1 MNEIKFRYHFKN
13 RKTGEELKAV
23 LSLDE
28 IEQQAFNPP
37 VFKEWTTWEILS
49 RVLYIGCKDKNK
61 VEMYIGDMVKAQHWN
76 EENKLVWTTGE
87 INYDVDC
94 ARYMIG
100 NRTLASTIGASWEI
114 IGHKFEQ
121 N

>member
-1 MNEIKFRYHFKN
+1 MQEIKFRAWNVVLNQWDYFTFYNISHY
-13 RKTGEELKAV
+13 LKEFEAH
-23 LSLDE
+23 LLNGSLFY
-28 IEQQAFNPP
+28 Q
-37 VFKEWTTWEILS
+37 
-49 RVLYIGCKDKNK
+49 YIGRKDNNNT
-61 VEMYIGDMVKAQHWN
+61 EIYEGDTVKAQYWN
-76 EENKLVWTTGE
+76 EKNKLVWITGE
-87 INYDVDC
+87 INYDVEC